1 MSLRSPTE
9 NENGEHVFDLTTVR
23 HSRTLLAGIQAE
35 SGLDPPIKTFGG
47 DDCGSRISRP
57 RNFGKE
63 TRRGTKFDE
72 ALRAPFVA
80 RMQDERNPDFTSF
93 VCFASFVVKTILS
106 RHHRGSRF
114 LISAINPLASKFS
127 VMEVTIT

>member
-23 HSRTLLAGIQAE
+23 HSRTLLARIQAK
-35 SGLDPPIKTFGG
+35 SGLGPRLKHSEVTS
-47 DDCGSRISRP
+47 GSRISRP

-63 TRRGTKFDE
+63 TRRGTKFDG

-80 RMQDERNPDFTSF
+80 RMQNERNPDFTSF

-114 LISAINPLASKFS
+114 LISAINPLASRFC